1 MNVEDVTLP
10 ELADDRVD
18 EMEKALFAAIAAER
32 GAPAER
38 HAVDARRRAR
48 RGRWW
53 VGAAAAAAVVIV
65 AAVVGPQLGGL
76 GGIGAS
82 STADEAGAPEV
93 WNGGSEDGRLSGVD
107 AGAAAENGAASE
119 DGAQADGSLA
129 REIIATASA
138 SVQVEDAATAAREI
152 GEAAERAGGYVET
165 LSLAGEGQPAPGVI
179 RDGGDVWPSPSGS
192 WITVRV
198 PADELTAQ
206 TRGLAEVGE
215 VMASQLERRDVTTQ
229 VVDLR
234 ARIEALEASV
244 TRLTALMAEATSTA
258 DLLSAESA
266 LAQRQAEL
274 ESYQQQLTALD
285 DQVAMSTLT
294 VTLSEPQEVVKAD
307 PAGFGDGLAA
317 GWNGLVA
324 TVNGIVIGLGFL
336 LPWLVVLAGAA
347 LVVWAVRAAR
357 RRRTAAAR
365 ASATTPPEA

>member
-18 EMEKALFAAIAAER
+18 EMEEALFAAIAAER
-32 GAPAER
+32 AAR
-38 HAVDARRRAR
+38 TTAHVDEDRKRRAR

-53 VGAAAAAAVVIV
+53 IGGAAAAAVVIA

-76 GGIGAS
+76 MGVGAA

-93 WNGGSEDGRLSGVD
+93 WTDGSVGEESGGDSGGD
-107 AGAAAENGAASE
+107 AGSATEPGALTP
-119 DGAQADGSLA
+119 DADLA

-138 SVQVEDAATAAREI
+138 SVRVDDVAAAAREI
-152 GEAAERAGGYVET
+152 GDAAERAGGYVET
-165 LSLAGEGQPAPGVI
+165 LSLAGEGQAAPDVIGDGV
-179 RDGGDVWPSPSGS
+179 DVWTSPSGT

-206 TRGLAEVGE
+206 TRGLADVGD
-215 VMASQLERRDVTTQ
+215 VMASQLEKRDVTTEA
-229 VVDLR
+229 VDLR
-234 ARIEALEASV
+234 ARIDALKASV
-244 TRLTALMAEATSTA
+244 ARLTGLMAEATSTA
-258 DLLSAESA
+258 DLLAAESA

-274 ESYQQQLTALD
+274 ESYQQQLTSLD

-294 VTLSEPQEVVKAD
+294 VTLHEPQEVVKAD

-317 GWNGLVA
+317 GWSGLVA

-336 LPWLVVLAGAA
+336 LPWLVVLAVLG
-347 LVVWAVRAAR
+347 LIVWAIRSAR
-357 RRRTAAAR
+357 RRRRAAVA
-365 ASATTPPEA
+365 PDPEA